1 MTSTWT
7 VLSLLNWAAPYLG
20 KYGSTSPR
28 LDAEL
33 LLAKVLAC
41 QRLDLYLRFDKP
53 LTDTELASFKKLI
66 LERRQGVPVAYL
78 LGEKEF
84 WSLTFKV
91 NPAVL
96 VPRPETEHLVEGA
109 INFLEEKFPSGCRV
123 LDLGTG
129 CGNIILSLAHHFSGR
144 NGFSWLGIDNRP
156 AALEVAESNARQ
168 LELKGVSWLTSDLFS
183 FLEPSQDC
191 LFGLVVANPPYIVSA
206 EMASLPPEVHC
217 EPVAALDGGPD
228 GLEFY
233 RRIAASARNFLT
245 PGGGLIFEV
254 GAGQASAVKKIL
266 ASNSYSAISGLYD
279 LARCERVVM
288 GISEQSAVNRRRS
301 KPPHQQIS

>member
-1 MTSTWT
+1 MTPTWT
-7 VLSLLNWAAPYLG
+7 VLSLLNWAAPYLE
-20 KYGSTSPR
+20 KNGSTSPR

-33 LLAKVLAC
+33 LLAKVLDC

-53 LTDTELASFKKLI
+53 LASAELASFKKLI

-84 WSLTFKV
+84 WSLSFQVTS
-91 NPAVL
+91 AVL
-96 VPRPETEHLVEGA
+96 VPRPETEHLVEAA
-109 INFLEEKFPSGCRV
+109 INFLEEKFPPGCGV

-144 NGFSWLGIDNRP
+144 AGFSWLGIDSRP
-156 AALEVAESNARQ
+156 AALEVAALNARQ
-168 LELKGVSWLTSDLFS
+168 LKLEAVSWLASDLFAGLAPENS
-183 FLEPSQDC
+183 S
-191 LFGLVVANPPYIVSA
+191 FGLVVANPPYIISA
-206 EMASLPPEVHC
+206 EMASLPPEVLC
-217 EPVAALDGGPD
+217 EPAAALDGGPD

-233 RRIAASARNFLT
+233 RRIAVCARDFLV

-254 GAGQASAVKKIL
+254 GDGQAAAVKKIL
-266 ASNSYSAISGLYD
+266 ASNGYSAISGLFD

-288 GISEQSAVNRRRS
+288 GVFG
-301 KPPHQQIS
+301 

>member
-1 MTSTWT
+1 MTPIWT
-7 VLSLLNWAAPYLG
+7 VLSLLNWAAPYLE

-33 LLAKVLAC
+33 LLAKVLDC

-53 LTDTELASFKKLI
+53 LDAVELASFKKLI

-84 WSLTFKV
+84 WSLTFQV
-91 NPAVL
+91 TPAVL

-109 INFLEEKFPSGCRV
+109 INFLEEKFPLGCGV

-129 CGNIILSLAHHFSGR
+129 CGNIILALAHHFSGR
-144 NGFSWLGIDNRP
+144 AGFSWLGIDSRP
-156 AALEVAESNARQ
+156 VALEVAVLNARQ
-168 LELKGVSWLTSDLFS
+168 LKLEAVSWLASDLFAGLAPEN
-183 FLEPSQDC
+183 FT
-191 LFGLVVANPPYIVSA
+191 FGLVVANPPYIVAA
-206 EMASLPPEVHC
+206 EMASLPPEVQR
-217 EPVAALDGGPD
+217 EPALALDGGAD

-233 RRIAASARNFLT
+233 RRIAAAARDFLV

-254 GAGQASAVKKIL
+254 GDGQAPAVKKIL
-266 ASNSYSAISGLYD
+266 ASNGYSAISGLFD
-279 LARCERVVM
+279 LARCERVVSGRM
-288 GISEQSAVNRRRS
+288 KDE
-301 KPPHQQIS
+301 

>member
-7 VLSLLNWAAPYLG
+7 VLSLLNWAAPYLE

-41 QRLDLYLRFDKP
+41 QRLELYLRFDKP
-53 LTDTELASFKKLI
+53 LAAAELASFKKLI

-91 NPAVL
+91 TPAVL
-96 VPRPETEHLVEGA
+96 VPRPETEHLVEAA
-109 INFLEEKFPSGCRV
+109 INFLEEKFSTGCGV

-129 CGNIILSLAHHFSGR
+129 CGNIILSLAHHFSGEA
-144 NGFSWLGIDNRP
+144 GFSWLGIDSWP
-156 AALEVAESNARQ
+156 AALAVAAENACQ
-168 LELKGVSWLTSDLFS
+168 LEIEAVSWLTSDLFAA
-183 FLEPSQDC
+183 LEPSKNFS
-191 LFGLVVANPPYIVSA
+191 FGLVVANPPYIVSA

-233 RRIAASARNFLT
+233 RRIAATARDFLV

-254 GAGQASAVKKIL
+254 GDEQAEEVKKIL
-266 ASNSYSAISGLYD
+266 ASNGYSAISGLFD

-288 GISEQSAVNRRRS
+288 GRMKDE
-301 KPPHQQIS
+301 

>member
-1 MTSTWT
+1 MTSIWT
-7 VLSLLNWAAPYLG
+7 VLSLLNWAAPYLE

-41 QRLDLYLRFDKP
+41 QRLELYLRFDKP
-53 LTDTELASFKKLI
+53 LATAELASFKKLI

-91 NPAVL
+91 TPEVL
-96 VPRPETEHLVEGA
+96 VPRPETEHLVEEA
-109 INFLEEKFPSGCRV
+109 IDFLEKKFPVGCRV

-129 CGNIILSLAHHFSGR
+129 CGNIILSLAHHFSGPA
-144 NGFSWLGIDNRP
+144 GFSWFGIDSRP
-156 AALEVAESNARQ
+156 AALAVAADNAQQ
-168 LELKGVSWLTSDLFS
+168 LEIEAVSWLTSDLFAA
-183 FLEPSQDC
+183 LEPPENFS
-191 LFGLVVANPPYIVSA
+191 FGLVVANPPYIVSA
-206 EMASLPPEVHC
+206 ELASLPPEVQR

-233 RRIAASARNFLT
+233 RRIAASARDFLA

-254 GAGQASAVKKIL
+254 GDGQAEDVKKIL
-266 ASNSYSAISGLYD
+266 ASNGYSAISGRFD

-288 GISEQSAVNRRRS
+288 GVSEPSSALGR
-301 KPPHQQIS
+301 Q